1 MEKMIAQKYVKCSK
15 KVVKKC
21 LKVCGKAIH
30 LPRLNDGRVRNREK
44 NCVFLE
50 KKIVVFGQFYAK
62 YFHKKQFHHAQIV
75 LRCEWQQVQTGKL
88 CNTRCLRDNANVI
101 T

>member
-1 MEKMIAQKYVKCSK
+1 MKCSK
-15 KVVKKC
+15 KVLKKC

-44 NCVFLE
+44 NCVLDNFKQNTS
-50 KKIVVFGQFYAK
+50 KKSNSIMHNLFCIVNDNNF
-62 YFHKKQFHHAQIV
+62 
-75 LRCEWQQVQTGKL
+75 QTGKL